1 MIKIIIKRYM
11 TLYDFIKQI
20 KKGKYDNTT
29 KFKVGRVEY
38 DIDEYFGCH
47 HCNLLTLNEEIQI
60 LDKVKE

>member
-20 KKGKYDNTT
+20 KRGKYDNTT
-29 KFKVGRVEY
+29 KFKVGHMEY
-38 DIDEYFGCH
+38 DIDEYFESH
-47 HCNLLTLNEEIQI
+47 HCNLITLNEEIQI